1 MVLVQKEALREALR
15 EVRKAVV
22 RVSNTTFTPF
32 CEVINIGTINILS
45 KEKADTLLSMG
56 FKYTE
61 QRINPEQVVYS
72 FIDTPE
78 IRKIVSC
85 QFAKNEFYISK
96 TVCL

>member
-1 MVLVQKEALREALR
+1 M
-15 EVRKAVV
+15 
-22 RVSNTTFTPF
+22 
-32 CEVINIGTINILS
+32 IHIGTINILS

-61 QRINPEQVVYS
+61 QKINDNQVVYS

-78 IRKIVSC
+78 IRKVVSC
-85 QFAKNEFYISK
+85 QFAKNEFYVSK

>member
-1 MVLVQKEALREALR
+1 MTQINQIKQKLLLNVFRKLV
-15 EVRKAVV
+15 
-22 RVSNTTFTPF
+22 
-32 CEVINIGTINILS
+32 IHIGTINILS

-61 QRINPEQVVYS
+61 QKINDNQVVYS

-78 IRKIVSC
+78 IRKVVSC

>member
-1 MVLVQKEALREALR
+1 
-15 EVRKAVV
+15 
-22 RVSNTTFTPF
+22 
-32 CEVINIGTINILS
+32 
-45 KEKADTLLSMG
+45 MG

-61 QRINPEQVVYS
+61 QKINDNQVVYV

-78 IRKIVSC
+78 IRKVVSC

>member
-1 MVLVQKEALREALR
+1 M
-15 EVRKAVV
+15 
-22 RVSNTTFTPF
+22 
-32 CEVINIGTINILS
+32 VINIGTINILS

-61 QRINPEQVVYS
+61 QKINDNQVVYA

-78 IRKIVSC
+78 IRKVVSC
-85 QFAKNEFYISK
+85 QFAKNEFYVSN

>member
-1 MVLVQKEALREALR
+1 M
-15 EVRKAVV
+15 
-22 RVSNTTFTPF
+22 
-32 CEVINIGTINILS
+32 IHIGTINILS

-61 QRINPEQVVYS
+61 QKINDTQVVYS

-78 IRKIVSC
+78 IRKVVSC

-96 TVCL
+96 TICL

>member
-1 MVLVQKEALREALR
+1 M
-15 EVRKAVV
+15 
-22 RVSNTTFTPF
+22 
-32 CEVINIGTINILS
+32 IIIGTINILS
-45 KEKADTLLSMG
+45 KEKADTLLSLG

-78 IRKIVSC
+78 LRKLVSC
-85 QFAKNEFYISK
+85 QFANNEFYVSK

>member
-1 MVLVQKEALREALR
+1 M
-15 EVRKAVV
+15 
-22 RVSNTTFTPF
+22 
-32 CEVINIGTINILS
+32 IHIGTINILS

-61 QRINPEQVVYS
+61 QKINDTQVVYA

-78 IRKIVSC
+78 IRKVVSC

>member
-1 MVLVQKEALREALR
+1 MIKIG
-15 EVRKAVV
+15 
-22 RVSNTTFTPF
+22 
-32 CEVINIGTINILS
+32 EVIIMDKT
-45 KEKADTLLSMG
+45 KADTLLSLG

-78 IRKIVSC
+78 IRKVVSC
-85 QFAKNEFYISK
+85 QFAKNEFYISN

>member
-1 MVLVQKEALREALR
+1 M
-15 EVRKAVV
+15 
-22 RVSNTTFTPF
+22 
-32 CEVINIGTINILS
+32 INIGTINILS
-45 KEKADTLLSMG
+45 KEKADILLSMG

-72 FIDTPE
+72 FIDSPE

-85 QFAKNEFYISK
+85 QFTKNEFYVSN

>member
-1 MVLVQKEALREALR
+1 MQVFKQEKMMITIKPIEMFRKLV
-15 EVRKAVV
+15 
-22 RVSNTTFTPF
+22 
-32 CEVINIGTINILS
+32 IHIGTITLLS

-61 QRINPEQVVYS
+61 QKVNDTQVVYS

-78 IRKIVSC
+78 IRKVVSC

>member
-1 MVLVQKEALREALR
+1 MYRKLV
-15 EVRKAVV
+15 
-22 RVSNTTFTPF
+22 
-32 CEVINIGTINILS
+32 IHIGTINILS

-61 QRINPEQVVYS
+61 QKINDNQVVYS

-78 IRKIVSC
+78 IRKVVSC
-85 QFAKNEFYISK
+85 QFAKNEFYVSK

>member
-1 MVLVQKEALREALR
+1 M
-15 EVRKAVV
+15 
-22 RVSNTTFTPF
+22 
-32 CEVINIGTINILS
+32 IHIGTINILS

-61 QRINPEQVVYS
+61 QKVNDTQVVYS

-78 IRKIVSC
+78 IRKVVSC
-85 QFAKNEFYISK
+85 QFAKNEFYVSK

>member
-1 MVLVQKEALREALR
+1 MTVIQQITVY
-15 EVRKAVV
+15 
-22 RVSNTTFTPF
+22 S
-32 CEVINIGTINILS
+32 EVIIIGTINILS

-61 QRINPEQVVYS
+61 QKINDNQVVYS

-78 IRKIVSC
+78 IRKVVSC

>member
-1 MVLVQKEALREALR
+1 MIQIQLIIAFRKLV
-15 EVRKAVV
+15 
-22 RVSNTTFTPF
+22 
-32 CEVINIGTINILS
+32 IHIGTINILS

-61 QRINPEQVVYS
+61 QKINDNQVVYV

-78 IRKIVSC
+78 IRKVVSC

>member
-1 MVLVQKEALREALR
+1 M
-15 EVRKAVV
+15 
-22 RVSNTTFTPF
+22 
-32 CEVINIGTINILS
+32 IHIGTINILS

-61 QRINPEQVVYS
+61 QKIGDNQVVYS

-78 IRKIVSC
+78 IRTVVSC

>member
-1 MVLVQKEALREALR
+1 M
-15 EVRKAVV
+15 
-22 RVSNTTFTPF
+22 
-32 CEVINIGTINILS
+32 INIGTINILS

-61 QRINPEQVVYS
+61 QKINDNQVIYS

-78 IRKIVSC
+78 IRKVVSC

>member
-1 MVLVQKEALREALR
+1 MLADRQEKMMIIIKLIEMFRKLV
-15 EVRKAVV
+15 
-22 RVSNTTFTPF
+22 
-32 CEVINIGTINILS
+32 IHIGTINILS

-61 QRINPEQVVYS
+61 QKINDNQVVYS

-78 IRKIVSC
+78 IRKVVSC